1 MNNFDIYR
9 KFEKRGYNKKDV
21 DKWLECD
28 HEFNLKAYVLSVD
41 ASIPLEADVEREPQK
56 PITSFETVCRFCHV
70 RESVWKEVFI

>member
-1 MNNFDIYR
+1 MYR
-9 KFEKRGYNKKDV
+9 KFEKRGYNRKDV

-41 ASIPLEADVEREPQK
+41 TSIPLEIEANIESEPRK